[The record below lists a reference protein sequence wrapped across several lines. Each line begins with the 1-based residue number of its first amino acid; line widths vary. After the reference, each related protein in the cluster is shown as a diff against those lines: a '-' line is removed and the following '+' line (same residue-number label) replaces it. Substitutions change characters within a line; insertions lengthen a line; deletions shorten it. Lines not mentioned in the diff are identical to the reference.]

1 MLSDV
6 ENNMEAW
13 NLFGD
18 GYIPHNVVL
27 DHNHEVLFTSSGYSE
42 SQIVNAIE
50 QGLSYVPRD
59 EDDDGVM
66 DSTDNCFDTP
76 NPDQLDSDFDGA
88 GDACDNCDNL
98 NIYTFGNIDGTVDR
112 DGNIVIDIFDILSLV
127 EIVLTGDTTNCGYE
141 IADFNI
147 DGNVNV
153 VDIISLLQMLL
164 NGEFDSMAIVA
175 PPAEGFFEIQHT
187 SDGDKAIITSIE
199 KISGIQFEAN
209 ILDVSEEDL
218 DNIDFPEGWEIEY
231 KVFGHDMRVV
241 AFDASGQNPRQQI
254 ELTLPEVN
262 STTLQNVVLS
272 TPNANEISF
281 TISERTDFVGDGLIP
296 DHPWI
301 EKLYPNPFNP
311 SLSISFSLPED
322 ELTRVS
328 VFNTL
333 GEEVDVIREKNILNS
348 GQHTFFWDASDYP
361 SGMYLINIQSGNF
374 NGTQKAILVK

>member
-1 MLSDV
+1 M
-6 ENNMEAW
+6 
-13 NLFGD
+13 NLTD
-18 GYIPHNVVL
+18 YCC
-27 DHNHEVLFTSSGYSE
+27 LFVTLFVCSG
-42 SQIVNAIE
+42 
-50 QGLSYVPRD
+50 GD

-164 NGEFDSMAIVA
+164 NGEFDNMAIVA

-199 KISGIQFEAN
+199 KIRGIQFEAN
-209 ILDVSEEDL
+209 ILDVS
-218 DNIDFPEGWEIEY
+218 
-231 KVFGHDMRVV
+231 
-241 AFDASGQNPRQQI
+241 
-254 ELTLPEVN
+254 
-262 STTLQNVVLS
+262 
-272 TPNANEISF
+272 
-281 TISERTDFVGDGLIP
+281 
-296 DHPWI
+296 
-301 EKLYPNPFNP
+301 
-311 SLSISFSLPED
+311 
-322 ELTRVS
+322 
-328 VFNTL
+328 
-333 GEEVDVIREKNILNS
+333 
-348 GQHTFFWDASDYP
+348 
-361 SGMYLINIQSGNF
+361 
-374 NGTQKAILVK
+374 